1 VSCVDATPD
10 IPLFISG
17 GYYNVTGAENVRLT
31 DYEHAHDEE
40 KPELTSELTGLYS
53 SITGGAFD
61 FALGTAS
68 STHSSR
74 IARRSRSS
82 SRARSANGHTGGYP
96 GRMRSDLPALA
107 RDIGVPERT
116 LRRAVQRGT
125 VRCHRPGV
133 RQVELASDERAYLRD
148 NWQTIST
155 LTEALRTER
164 NVRLAVLFGSMAR
177 GHAGPDSDIDVLVS
191 LAEDR
196 PDAAV
201 KLAVRLER
209 TLGRSVDIA
218 RLERVDAQAPLLL
231 DRVLDEGRVLVDRDG
246 QWRLLSERHGVIRAR
261 ARRDHRRQM
270 AGAARA
276 IEELTR

>member
-1 VSCVDATPD
+1 V
-10 IPLFISG
+10 
-17 GYYNVTGAENVRLT
+17 
-31 DYEHAHDEE
+31 
-40 KPELTSELTGLYS
+40 GL
-53 SITGGAFD
+53 
-61 FALGTAS
+61 
-68 STHSSR
+68 
-74 IARRSRSS
+74 
-82 SRARSANGHTGGYP
+82 ANGHTGTYT

-125 VRCHRPGV
+125 VHCHRPGV
-133 RQVELASDERAYLRD
+133 RQVELASDERTYLRE

-191 LAEDR
+191 LADDR
-196 PDAAV
+196 SDAAV

-246 QWRLLSERHGVIRAR
+246 QWGLLRERHSAIRVR

-270 AGAARA
+270 AGARRA
-276 IEELTR
+276 IEELTQ